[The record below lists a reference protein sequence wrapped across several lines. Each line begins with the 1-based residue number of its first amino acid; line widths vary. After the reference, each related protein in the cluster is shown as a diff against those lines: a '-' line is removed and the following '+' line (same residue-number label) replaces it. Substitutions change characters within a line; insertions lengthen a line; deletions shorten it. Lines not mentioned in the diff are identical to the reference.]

1 MQVCVVD
8 AETGAEMDPNSQEG
22 GELLVKSPLVM
33 SHYWNKPEKTS
44 EAIIKLPGKGHGW
57 FRTGDIARL
66 DEEGYIYIM
75 DRKKDIII
83 RGGENISCA
92 EVESACYTNPKV
104 HECAVFGIK
113 EERLGEVVGLAIV
126 PKSGVDS
133 ITADE
138 VLETM
143 TPHLA
148 KFKLPEKNHIFFRNE
163 LPRGATGKI
172 LKRVVRDEI
181 NELVGAKAKL

>member
-1 MQVCVVD
+1 MVD
-8 AETGAEMDPNSQEG
+8 SESGEVINPASEAG
-22 GELLVKSPLVM
+22 GELLIKSPLVM
-33 SHYWNKPEKTS
+33 SHYWNKPDKTA
-44 EAIIKLPGKGHGW
+44 EAIIEVPGKGHGW
-57 FRTGDIARL
+57 FRTGDIARV
-66 DEEGYIYIM
+66 DEDGYIHIM

-113 EERLGEVVGLAIV
+113 HERLGEVVGLAVV
-126 PKSGVDS
+126 PKMGVDFV
-133 ITADE
+133 TAQE
-138 VLETM
+138 VLDSM
-143 TPHLA
+143 TAHLA
-148 KFKLPEKNHIFFRNE
+148 KFKLPEKRYIFFRKE

-181 NELVGAKAKL
+181 NELVHAQSKL